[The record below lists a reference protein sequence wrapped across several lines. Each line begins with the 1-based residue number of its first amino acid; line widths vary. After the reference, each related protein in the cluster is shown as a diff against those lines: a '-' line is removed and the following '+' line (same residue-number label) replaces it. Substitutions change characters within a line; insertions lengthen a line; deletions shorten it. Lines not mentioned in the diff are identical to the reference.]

1 MDAKHKMQNAHVHAQ
16 TKQIKQQQQKKIWV
30 QAKFNLAPGA
40 RKTFIGRLFKWG
52 QVFT

>member
-1 MDAKHKMQNAHVHAQ
+1 MCTYTQKA
-16 TKQIKQQQQKKIWV
+16 TKEKKKKV

-40 RKTFIGRLFKWG
+40 RKTLVGRMFKRG

>member
-1 MDAKHKMQNAHVHAQ
+1 MCTHRQN
-16 TKQIKQQQQKKIWV
+16 KLSNKKKKIWV

>member
-1 MDAKHKMQNAHVHAQ
+1 MQNAYVHAW
-16 TKQIKQQQQKKIWV
+16 TKQIKQQKKKREIWV